1 MFCEKPINISALLLH
16 VIDECEVC
24 AGFFRRPCVVAAE
37 VLAGYVTTVK
47 CLCETQKVGRRWF
60 SVSSNENTVVVRR
73 MFEAINKQDLATVG
87 ELMSTDLV
95 MIMNGQ
101 QKLGWEANKQFLRD
115 EFRAF
120 PDLHVTIE
128 DAVAEGDRV
137 CVRLKET
144 ATHKGEYRG
153 LAPTGNKLSYSVA
166 AFWRLS
172 EGKIAEGWVVYDE
185 LDFLGQLGFVNFQG
199 FPDEK

>member
-1 MFCEKPINISALLLH
+1 LSL
-16 VIDECEVC
+16 
-24 AGFFRRPCVVAAE
+24 
-37 VLAGYVTTVK
+37 
-47 CLCETQKVGRRWF
+47 
-60 SVSSNENTVVVRR
+60 NENKAVVRR
-73 MFEAINKQDLATVG
+73 MFEAINRQDLAAVG
-87 ELMSTDLV
+87 KLMASDLV

-101 QKLGWEANKQFLRD
+101 QKRGWEASKQFLRD

-128 DAVAEGDRV
+128 DTVAEGDRV
-137 CVRLKET
+137 FVRLKET

-172 EGKIAEGWVVYDE
+172 EGKIAEGWVVYDQ
-185 LDFLGQLGFVNFQG
+185 LNFLGQLGFVKFQG